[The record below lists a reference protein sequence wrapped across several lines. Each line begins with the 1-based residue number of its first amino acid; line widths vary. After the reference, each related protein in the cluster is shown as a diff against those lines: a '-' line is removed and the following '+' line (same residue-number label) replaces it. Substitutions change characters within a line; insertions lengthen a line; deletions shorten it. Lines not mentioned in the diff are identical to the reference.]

1 MQWDLV
7 GISLGIC
14 RRDREARWEYAG
26 RSLEED
32 RKTHRK
38 NTGDYHISGSRQPM
52 GTASAGKPHVGRGG
66 AYLHGWSP
74 TGIAQ
79 AGRPPAQVIA
89 LEGDRLREAMLL
101 AGRHRSAS
109 GRRWPLG

>member
-38 NTGDYHISGSRQPM
+38 NTGDYHISGKVTCIRCFAKQHWLD
-52 GTASAGKPHVGRGG
+52 AA
-66 AYLHGWSP
+66 
-74 TGIAQ
+74 I
-79 AGRPPAQVIA
+79 
-89 LEGDRLREAMLL
+89 GDRF
-101 AGRHRSAS
+101 HDDAS
-109 GRRWPLG
+109 SNH